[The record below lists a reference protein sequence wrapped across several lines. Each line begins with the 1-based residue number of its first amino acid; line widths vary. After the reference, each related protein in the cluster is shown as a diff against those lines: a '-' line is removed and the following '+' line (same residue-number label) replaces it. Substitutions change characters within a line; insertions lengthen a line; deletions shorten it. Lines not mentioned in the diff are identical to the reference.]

1 MLNGLPSSP
10 VSGGGTPFPRN
21 PRPTSVFP
29 KAPDGREKGQRLPCK
44 RAAITLQK
52 SRNHI
57 AKGQRSHCKRT
68 AVAVQKA
75 GSHIPGSAWRTT
87 GMQRL
92 PGKKPAA
99 TFLAAHEEQRECSG
113 CRAKSRQPHSWQ
125 RMENN
130 GHAAVAGQKAGNH
143 IAKACKANCVRSVHG
158 SIAMMHCALPPW
170 RLVFLEGRGASEASY
185 PA

>member
-1 MLNGLPSSP
+1 MTRCCFDKCMKKKHNYRATKRKRMLNGLPSSP

-21 PRPTSVFP
+21 PRPTAVFP

-75 GSHIPGSAWRTT
+75 G
-87 GMQRL
+87 
-92 PGKKPAA
+92 
-99 TFLAAHEEQRECSG
+99 
-113 CRAKSRQPHSWQ
+113 
-125 RMENN
+125 
-130 GHAAVAGQKAGNH
+130 NH

-158 SIAMMHCALPPW
+158 SMAMVHCALPPW